1 MSDHPWIANKLRQNP
16 ALANSRDFLN
26 DNQPLAQFLNSHAY
40 VQSQIRAD
48 PNGFMERAR
57 AFATGEPPQG
67 AYDPHASDY
76 ESLNLFMLNHPW
88 IANQL
93 KEKPSRATSTDF
105 LNENKE
111 LRDFLQAH
119 PYLQDQFKEDARRT
133 IDRAL
138 QSAGQYY

>member
-16 ALANSRDFLN
+16 GLANSRDFAN
-26 DNQPLAQFLNSHAY
+26 ENPPLAQLLNSHPY
-40 VQSQIRAD
+40 VQSQFRAD

-57 AFATGEPPQG
+57 AFATGGQPQG
-67 AYDPHASDY
+67 AYGPHAPDY
-76 ESLNLFMLNHPW
+76 ESLNLFMQNHKW

-93 KEKPSRATSTDF
+93 KEKPSRATSSDF

-119 PYLQDQFKEDARRT
+119 PYLQDQFRQDARRT

-138 QSAGQYY
+138 QSAGQY